1 MARAAV
7 KARQQAKKATVQPQR
22 QRARGGRRKHAGGG
36 NPNQQ
41 LFFVRMRR
49 NAKPMYV
56 ILAVLFAAT
65 FAVLGVGSGSNSG
78 LDQIF
83 SGLNLFGHGGTSVSK
98 AQKYIDKH
106 PKDPKGYRELATAYE
121 AKNETGN
128 AIGALQQL
136 TSLDKK
142 DAAAWNELAGLQYSQ
157 AQQYESAYENAYTA
171 SQLAAP
177 STPFM
182 PTGKLGTALGTN
194 QVEQAAA
201 QQANTGLTSLGQS
214 TQSSFSSAISSY
226 QTAAKL
232 QPGNS
237 NTWLQLAQVAQTG
250 GNSTV
255 AVTAYKRY
263 LKLNPDAATANE
275 IKQLIKELS
284 PAPAAP
290 KKKKK

>member
-1 MARAAV
+1 
-7 KARQQAKKATVQPQR
+7 
-22 QRARGGRRKHAGGG
+22 
-36 NPNQQ
+36 
-41 LFFVRMRR
+41 
-49 NAKPMYV
+49 
-56 ILAVLFAAT
+56 
-65 FAVLGVGSGSNSG
+65 
-78 LDQIF
+78 
-83 SGLNLFGHGGTSVSK
+83 
-98 AQKYIDKH
+98 
-106 PKDPKGYRELATAYE
+106 E

-201 QQANTGLTSLGQS
+201 QQANT
-214 TQSSFSSAISSY
+214 
-226 QTAAKL
+226 
-232 QPGNS
+232 
-237 NTWLQLAQVAQTG
+237 WLQLAQVAQTG